1 MFVFSSQTQS
11 HGGQVVN
18 EFTGYAL
25 AHKGKATA
33 ADNVYDPADGPDA
46 YTNASVYPKLAEYT
60 SAARQRHGETFDPA
74 TDPLDTNLL
83 MRLGGGKQHGRYW
96 MANSAIESSSV
107 PTLSQIRRDGTRS
120 SSDIPIAPRQPSNA
134 QMFSAFQVSA
144 VSFVVHSF
152 HTCTLLSHT
161 INFAGVIL
169 QAQIAQLQTNQENM
183 AVAHQRQLAAV
194 TQHYQRQMQDF
205 AAYFR
210 GLQIPGMQQHELP
223 ASIFA
228 PPPFPVPTPIATPVS
243 ILPVALACAAILQVL
258 MRSLILCAG
267 TVGGFEPDSSR
278 C

>member
-60 SAARQRHGETFDPA
+60 STARQRHGETFDPA
-74 TDPLDTNLL
+74 IDPLGMDLL

-120 SSDIPIAPRQPSNA
+120 SSDIPIAPR
-134 QMFSAFQVSA
+134 
-144 VSFVVHSF
+144 
-152 HTCTLLSHT
+152 
-161 INFAGVIL
+161 
-169 QAQIAQLQTNQENM
+169 
-183 AVAHQRQLAAV
+183 
-194 TQHYQRQMQDF
+194 
-205 AAYFR
+205 
-210 GLQIPGMQQHELP
+210 
-223 ASIFA
+223 
-228 PPPFPVPTPIATPVS
+228 
-243 ILPVALACAAILQVL
+243 
-258 MRSLILCAG
+258 
-267 TVGGFEPDSSR
+267 
-278 C
+278 

>member
-33 ADNVYDPADGPDA
+33 ADNVYDPAEGPDA

-60 SAARQRHGETFDPA
+60 SAARQR
-74 TDPLDTNLL
+74 
-83 MRLGGGKQHGRYW
+83 HGRYW

-120 SSDIPIAPRQPSNA
+120 SSDIPIVPRQPSNA

-144 VSFVVHSF
+144 VSFIVHSF

-169 QAQIAQLQTNQENM
+169 
-183 AVAHQRQLAAV
+183 
-194 TQHYQRQMQDF
+194 
-205 AAYFR
+205 
-210 GLQIPGMQQHELP
+210 
-223 ASIFA
+223 
-228 PPPFPVPTPIATPVS
+228 
-243 ILPVALACAAILQVL
+243 
-258 MRSLILCAG
+258 
-267 TVGGFEPDSSR
+267 
-278 C
+278 